1 MKKTLG
7 VLLLLAAVLVSG
19 WLVYEYV
26 FSNTSR
32 WVSGDIGSVGVR
44 LWYPSEWIL
53 SGSHLESPDLQLG
66 ESPMG
71 GEEVISGARIY
82 VRSKN
87 VGTEGIN
94 NLTDYY
100 NTSDDASIMRSDR
113 SAEDWQSF
121 LKSMRRVSVGG
132 VEGREYAFTYEGP
145 SFTRIEF
152 VKNGTFYSF
161 ALESPSESEE
171 FYKIFKEVVDR
182 AEVL

>member
-87 VGTEGIN
+87 VGTE
-94 NLTDYY
+94 
-100 NTSDDASIMRSDR
+100 
-113 SAEDWQSF
+113 
-121 LKSMRRVSVGG
+121 
-132 VEGREYAFTYEGP
+132 
-145 SFTRIEF
+145 
-152 VKNGTFYSF
+152 
-161 ALESPSESEE
+161 
-171 FYKIFKEVVDR
+171 
-182 AEVL
+182 